1 MSDDLFPGFVARRL
15 ETEGCE
21 IFARVGGDGP
31 PMLLLHGY
39 PQTHVMWHRLA
50 PLLADRFTLVCAD
63 LRGYGD
69 SGKPAGDAEHSAYS
83 KRTMAADQVAVM
95 AALGYARFAVVG
107 HDRGGRV
114 AHRMCLDHPDKITRA
129 AVLDIVPTRTLFQ
142 TLNQGVALTYY
153 HWLFLAQPF
162 DLPERLIGADPDYYL
177 ERKMG
182 ALGGG
187 LDFFDPRALA
197 EYKRCFRDPATIHA
211 TCEDY
216 RAAASIDLAHDE
228 ADLWTARS
236 PVLCWSCGASRP
248 GWSAS
253 TTCSPLG
260 ARRQATHGALA
271 SPPAITWPRRT
282 PTRLR
287 RRWRSFLLAGGRAGF
302 ETRPYEERFMPE

>member
-1 MSDDLFPGFVARRL
+1 MSDDLFPGFAARRL

-39 PQTHVMWHRLA
+39 PQTHAMWHRLA
-50 PLLADRFTLVCAD
+50 PLLAERFTLVCAD

-129 AVLDIVPTRTLFQ
+129 AVLDIVPTQTLFQ
-142 TLNQGVALTYY
+142 TLNQGVALAYY

-187 LDFFDPRALA
+187 LDLFDPLALA

-216 RAAASIDLAHDE
+216 RAASSIDLAHDE
-228 ADLWTARS
+228 ADLDSKIACPLLVLWGLDAWMERYYDVLATWRERASDTRGLGIAAGHYLAEEKPDATA
-236 PVLCWSCGASRP
+236 A
-248 GWSAS
+248 
-253 TTCSPLG
+253 
-260 ARRQATHGALA
+260 ALA
-271 SPPAITWPRRT
+271 E
-282 PTRLR
+282 
-287 RRWRSFLLAGGRAGF
+287 FLAGR
-302 ETRPYEERFMPE
+302 R